1 MSMKHISEFLP
12 SEDGRP
18 SERQIEKVNRLID
31 IGQDPNNHDLGF
43 MARMLVLATLP
54 HSDPGDGV
62 THFSRTNGGFKLSI
76 QAAPDEKLPSGSYP
90 RLILAWMC
98 REAVT
103 TKERTLV
110 LGDSLSDF
118 MRQLGL
124 MITGGR
130 WGTVTRL
137 REQMRRML
145 SSRITVQDYQEN
157 RDRGSSMEVATNWD
171 LWWDPKEPEQAALW
185 KSTIRLGERLYH
197 EMIEHPVPFDMRV
210 LKEIKQ
216 SALAIDLY
224 LVLTY
229 RMSYMKKPTDIS
241 WKQLHDQFGADYTGK
256 YGYDNFRKE
265 CLKHLKHIKQAWPA
279 LTYSTPRGRLR
290 LFPTDPHVPK
300 LNNDS

>member
-12 SEDGRP
+12 GESDRP
-18 SERQIEKVNRLID
+18 SERRIEKVNRLID
-31 IGQDPNNHDLGF
+31 IGQGPDNYDLSF

-54 HSDPGDGV
+54 HSDPGEGV
-62 THFSRTNGGFKLSI
+62 THFTRTNGGFKT
-76 QAAPDEKLPSGSYP
+76 QYPGSPGGKTPIRVVPPVDSCVDVSRSCYHK
-90 RLILAWMC
+90 RAH
-98 REAVT
+98 A
-103 TKERTLV
+103 V